1 MADTPHRSIL
11 AKLERALYNNVDK
24 IPLLSLANLKQ
35 IIPYQVDPAT
45 LLDFSILGDIS
56 RLEFVRAK
64 GSGELLDLTEEPF
77 KAGDDFHY
85 DLTSKSSVSMKRC
98 ATSNQT
104 ITGSVTSLP
113 FKPPSLDVIEDR
125 NDEEDSSLVRMSF
138 TDYINRE
145 LTNIETTIPGTNVKN
160 LFDCEELQRD
170 ALFKFDEEDEK
181 QLRSWVQKENSKFDG
196 LAAILNSSAVPKDS
210 HIGEDGSEC
219 DPKKEKSRDK
229 EMQKLVNRVLNI
241 SIKDKNL
248 EEDKSNEFAK
258 VVNISKEPDET
269 IVNPAKTYD
278 FELDPFQKQAI
289 IHMEKFCNV
298 FVAAHTSAGKTVVAE
313 YAIAMSRR
321 SMTKVVYTSPIKAL
335 SNQKYR
341 DFSLEFGDVG
351 LITGDVQVNTDSS
364 CLILTTEIL
373 LQMLDNGS
381 DLIRDL
387 EWAIFDE
394 VHYVNDEERGH
405 VWERIF
411 IMLPEHVNLVL
422 LSATVPNVIKFA
434 EWLGR
439 IRKKPTVVIQ
449 TAKRPVPLEH
459 YLYTGSNAKTM
470 NQRYKFI
477 DSSSKFLV
485 DGYKKAIEAK
495 KETAKHLRGTKGKAF
510 YTNPQQ
516 EKNTYVTLV
525 RHLEQLSL
533 LPVICFTFSRR
544 RCDANARMLQSLD
557 LTTGEEKS
565 RIHKFVT
572 RSLDRFKESDRK
584 LRQVVA
590 LKEMLKRGFGV
601 HHSGVLP
608 LLKEITE
615 ILFCD
620 GLVKVLFATETF
632 AMGVNMPARSVVFD
646 SVKKHDGRYRRYLLP
661 SEYIQMAG
669 RAGRRGKDSVGTVI
683 VLCKRE
689 VPEAA
694 DLNNIALGKPTPLES
709 RFQLKYS
716 MILTLLRA
724 RHHLKVESVI
734 GKSFIEHDRQASQA
748 SEEARKKMLLKKIDS
763 FKWPSCEQCSIGN
776 MDDFCE
782 NYLKFMT
789 NQDNAGMRIE
799 LFQGIFEK
807 KKIIQGRTMC
817 IIGLE
822 TNPTALGVIVQV
834 WQDLDPPAVE
844 VLHLTSFN
852 SGKTDYVKDL
862 GYDQILFVLKDT
874 INANWIELSKEKN
887 ATDGKATR
895 KASQQLLNYL
905 QKLSSPVEL
914 ITKCPYIHPYRDLN
928 MKELDFVQ
936 RYDRYERHQGELYNI
951 ERYNCW
957 SCPQF
962 IQHFKIFFQKHYN
975 SFQVTCI
982 DDMLSPESLYF
993 LPEYRKK
1000 LEVLRVLNYINEE
1013 NVPELKAKVA
1023 CLMSVHELVITEM
1036 LTENMLSDCTSSEI
1050 AALLSVFVYQQK
1062 QTEEEEV
1069 EKDVK
1074 PRTKLEKKCGELK
1087 KIAEK
1092 IGTIQKDCGLDQV
1105 VEDFVDTLKF
1115 GLVNVVHAWAE
1126 GSSFSEILKIT
1137 DEQEGIIVRCIQ
1149 RLDEVLRAVKAA
1161 CKLIGYPDI
1170 CERIEVA
1177 NQSINRDI
1185 VFAASLYV
1193 CATHP
1198 DEEED
1203 SAELSLVED
1212 QDDKLVEAVTIRD
1225 DEGPNFEDED
1235 EVDEADE

>member
-1 MADTPHRSIL
+1 MEEIKRDQIL
-11 AKLERALYNNVDK
+11 DKLEKALYASVDK
-24 IPLLSLANLKQ
+24 LPLFKLENLQQ
-35 IIPYQVDPAT
+35 IIPYHVDPSD
-45 LLDFSILGDIS
+45 LLDVSILGDVS
-56 RLEFVRAK
+56 RLKFVRDNTT
-64 GSGELLDLTEEPF
+64 GELLDITEEPL

-98 ATSNQT
+98 ASTSNRT
-104 ITGSVTSLP
+104 ITGSVTNLP
-113 FKPPSLDVIEDR
+113 FKPPALELAGSSIVDTNCKKLTL
-125 NDEEDSSLVRMSF
+125 EELLAKDLEEPEF
-138 TDYINRE
+138 
-145 LTNIETTIPGTNVKN
+145 TIPGTNVTNK
-160 LFDCEELQRD
+160 FECEEPNRD
-170 ALFKFDEEDEK
+170 ELLKFNDE
-181 QLRSWVQKENSKFDG
+181 V
-196 LAAILNSSAVPKDS
+196 
-210 HIGEDGSEC
+210 
-219 DPKKEKSRDK
+219 DK
-229 EMQKLVNRVLNI
+229 ELRDWISSENKKYDCLGSIIKSTCARAETPSPDSQPVDAKKDKAQEKEIQKLVNKVLNI
-241 SIKDKNL
+241 NIKDVDL
-248 EEDKSNEFAK
+248 VEDKSSEFAK
-258 VVNISKEPDET
+258 VINIAREPDET
-269 IVNPAKTYD
+269 IVNPAKTYS
-278 FELDPFQKQAI
+278 FELDSFQKQAI
-289 IHMEKFCNV
+289 LHMEKFCNV

-313 YAIAMSRR
+313 YAIAMARR

-341 DFSLEFGDVG
+341 DFTLEFGDVG
-351 LITGDVQVNTDSS
+351 LITGDVQVNTNSS

-439 IRKKPTVVIQ
+439 IRKKPTVVIT

-470 NQRYKFI
+470 DQRFKFI
-477 DSSSKFLV
+477 DSASQFV
-485 DGYKKAIEAK
+485 DFGYKKALDAK
-495 KETAKHLRGTKGKAF
+495 KDAAKHLKGAKGQNF
-510 YTNPQQ
+510 YANPQQ
-516 EKNTYVTLV
+516 EKNIYVTLV
-525 RHLEQLSL
+525 RHLEQLAL

-544 RCDANARMLQSLD
+544 RCDSNARMLQSLD
-557 LTTGEEKS
+557 LTTSEEKA

-584 LRQVVA
+584 LRQVAA

-646 SVKKHDGRYRRYLLP
+646 SIKKHDGKHRRFLLP

-683 VLCKRE
+683 VLCKNE
-689 VPEAA
+689 VPEAS
-694 DLNNIALGKPTPLES
+694 DLINIALGKPTPLES
-709 RFQLKYS
+709 KFQLKYS

-734 GKSFIEHDRQASQA
+734 GKSFIEHDRQSSMA
-748 SEEARKKMLLKKIDS
+748 SEQAKQQTLLRQVCS
-763 FKWPSCEQCSIGN
+763 FRQPDCEICSHGK

-782 NYLKFMT
+782 YYMKFMT
-789 NQDNAGMRIE
+789 TPLNEDVRIE
-799 LFQGIFEK
+799 IFQQALAK
-807 KKIIQGRTMC
+807 KKLIFGRSLVL
-817 IIGLE
+817 IGVD
-822 TNPTALGVIVQV
+822 TNPATIGVVVQV
-834 WQDLDPPAVE
+834 HQTTSPPAVE
-844 VLHLTSFN
+844 VLHLKDYS
-852 SGKTDYVKDL
+852 SGKVNYISL
-862 GYDQILFVLKDT
+862 GYHQILLILTKT
-874 INANWIELSKEKN
+874 ISANWIDIYKEKDLLN
-887 ATDGKATR
+887 KGRNITKV
-895 KASQQLLNYL
+895 SQQLRDYMQTFQRPSDLLYAPHL
-905 QKLSSPVEL
+905 D
-914 ITKCPYIHPYRDLN
+914 PYKDLDLRT
-928 MKELDFVQ
+928 LDFVDAFDQ
-936 RYDRYERHQGELYNI
+936 YQMAYKELSSYD
-951 ERYNCW
+951 CW

-962 IQHFKIFFQKHYN
+962 IQHFQLFFKKHYN
-975 SFQVTCI
+975 IYEVNRI
-982 DDMLSPESLYF
+982 NYLLSPESLF
-993 LPEYRKK
+993 FQPEYKKK

-1036 LTENMLSDCTSSEI
+1036 LVENMLSDCTSAEI

-1062 QTEEEEV
+1062 QLDTDVVQEE
-1069 EKDVK
+1069 KR
-1074 PRTKLEKKCGELK
+1074 PTTKLERKCLELK
-1087 KIAEK
+1087 RIAEK
-1092 IGTIQKDCGLDQV
+1092 VGIIQRECGLEQS

-1115 GLVNVVHAWAE
+1115 GLVEVVHSWAE
-1126 GSSFSEILKIT
+1126 GSSFSEILEIT
-1137 DEQEGIIVRCIQ
+1137 EEQEGIIVRCIQ
-1149 RLDEVLRAVKAA
+1149 RLDEVLRAVKAS

-1170 CERIEVA
+1170 CEKIEIA

-1193 CATHP
+1193 CATQNE
-1198 DEEED
+1198 DEEE
-1203 SAELSLVED
+1203 EL
-1212 QDDKLVEAVTIRD
+1212 
-1225 DEGPNFEDED
+1225 NN
-1235 EVDEADE
+1235 EVVNNLSIN

>member
-1 MADTPHRSIL
+1 MDEAQRKIV
-11 AKLERALYNNVDK
+11 LEKFEKALYTNVNK
-24 IPLLSLANLKQ
+24 IPLFGLHKLQ
-35 IIPYQVDPAT
+35 QVIPYQVDPTT
-45 LLDFSILGDIS
+45 LLDVTILGDVS
-56 RLEFVRAK
+56 RLEFIRDNT
-64 GSGELLDLTEEPF
+64 SGELLDLNEEPLI
-77 KAGDDFHY
+77 AGDDFHY

-98 ATSNQT
+98 ASSTQT
-104 ITGSVTSLP
+104 ITGSITSLP
-113 FKPPSLDVIEDR
+113 FKPPALDLVD
-125 NDEEDSSLVRMSF
+125 NSGTSDEKTCERMS
-138 TDYINRE
+138 INDFLRQE
-145 LTNIETTIPGTNVKN
+145 LANPETTIPGTNVKST
-160 LFDCEELQRD
+160 FDCDEPSRDELLQLNDSDDQELREWIQSENARYDCLGTIIQSANLRHEESTENGGQFVD
-170 ALFKFDEEDEK
+170 A
-181 QLRSWVQKENSKFDG
+181 
-196 LAAILNSSAVPKDS
+196 
-210 HIGEDGSEC
+210 
-219 DPKKEKSRDK
+219 KKEKALDK
-229 EMQKLVNRVLNI
+229 ELNKLVNRVLNI
-241 SIKDKNL
+241 SIKDIDL
-248 EEDKSNEFAK
+248 EEDKSSEFAK
-258 VVNISKEPDET
+258 VVNIAREPDEE
-269 IVNPAKTYD
+269 ILNPAKTYD
-278 FELDPFQKQAI
+278 FKLDPFQKQAI
-289 IHMEKFCNV
+289 LHMEKFCNV

-313 YAIAMSRR
+313 YAIAMARR

-341 DFSLEFGDVG
+341 DFTLEFGDVG
-351 LITGDVQVNTDSS
+351 LITGDVQVNTDAS

-439 IRKKPTVVIQ
+439 IRKKPTVVIT

-459 YLYTGSNAKTM
+459 YLYTGSSAKTM
-470 NQRYKFI
+470 DQRYKFI
-477 DSSSKFLV
+477 DHASNFVL
-485 DGYKKAIEAK
+485 DGYKRAIDAK
-495 KETAKHLRGTKGKAF
+495 KDTVKHVKGAKGKSF
-510 YTNPQQ
+510 YSNPQQ
-516 EKNTYVTLV
+516 DKNIYVTLV
-525 RHLEQLSL
+525 RHLENLSL

-544 RCDANARMLQSLD
+544 RCDSNARMLQSLD
-557 LTTGEEKS
+557 LTTGEEKA

-646 SVKKHDGRYRRYLLP
+646 SIKKHDGRYRRYLLP

-683 VLCKRE
+683 VLCKKE
-689 VPEAA
+689 VPEAS
-694 DLNNIALGKPTPLES
+694 DLINIALGKPTPLES

-734 GKSFIEHDRQASQA
+734 GKSFIEHDKQASLAGEQVRQQA
-748 SEEARKKMLLKKIDS
+748 LLKKIDS
-763 FKWPSCEQCSIGN
+763 FRQPDCEMCLDGL

-782 NYLKFMT
+782 YYLKFMT
-789 NQDNAGMRIE
+789 TPVNEMIRIE
-799 LFQGIFEK
+799 IFTHVFEK

-817 IIGLE
+817 VIGLE
-822 TNPTALGVIVQV
+822 TNPAALGVIVQV
-834 WQDLDPPAVE
+834 YSTLSPPAVE
-844 VLHLTSFN
+844 VLYLKDYT
-852 SGKTDYVKDL
+852 SGKVEYNSSL
-862 GYDQILFVLKDT
+862 GYHQILFVLKDT
-874 INANWIELSKEKN
+874 INSNWIELNKEK
-887 ATDGKATR
+887 DQLHKGKAIS
-895 KASQQLLNYL
+895 KAAQQLRNYL
-905 QKLSSPVEL
+905 LKFKSPLDLLSAPSF
-914 ITKCPYIHPYRDLN
+914 HPYTDLN
-928 MKELDFVQ
+928 LRDLDFVDV
-936 RYDRYERHQGELYNI
+936 YDKYHVEQSGLKDFG
-951 ERYNCW
+951 CW
-957 SCPQF
+957 SCTQF
-962 IQHFKIFFQKHYN
+962 IQHFQLFFRKHHNLYEVN
-975 SFQVTCI
+975 RINFL
-982 DDMLSPESLYF
+982 LSPESLFF
-993 LPEYRKK
+993 LPEYKRK

-1036 LTENMLSDCTSSEI
+1036 LTENMLCDCTPAEI

-1062 QTEEEEV
+1062 QREEDV
-1069 EKDVK
+1069 ADKEKK
-1074 PRTKLEKKCGELK
+1074 PTTRLEKKCLELV
-1087 KIAEK
+1087 KIAENVGK
-1092 IGTIQKDCGLDQV
+1092 IQRECGLEQT

-1115 GLVNVVHAWAE
+1115 GLVDVVHKWAE
-1126 GSSFSEILKIT
+1126 GSSFNELLKIT
-1137 DEQEGIIVRCIQ
+1137 EEQEGIIVRCIQ

-1170 CERIEVA
+1170 CERIEIA

-1193 CATHP
+1193 CSLQP
-1198 DEEED
+1198 NEEEID
-1203 SAELSLVED
+1203 PAT
-1212 QDDKLVEAVTIRD
+1212 VEAISQ
-1225 DEGPNFEDED
+1225 EIQA
-1235 EVDEADE
+1235 ADESAHGSISPEEDAAAQGSESE

>member
-1 MADTPHRSIL
+1 M
-11 AKLERALYNNVDK
+11 DK
-24 IPLLSLANLKQ
+24 IEKTLFDNIDRIPLLGLDSLQ
-35 IIPYQVDPAT
+35 QVIPYQVDAST
-45 LLDFSILGDIS
+45 MLDVSILGDVS
-56 RLEFVRAK
+56 RLEFVRD
-64 GSGELLDLTEEPF
+64 SRTGELLDLSEEPL
-77 KAGDDFHY
+77 KPGDDFHY

-98 ATSNQT
+98 ASSTQT
-104 ITGSVTSLP
+104 ITGSITSLP
-113 FKPPSLDVIEDR
+113 FKPPALELVPNPDDESSLDKRLSINEYTKQEL
-125 NDEEDSSLVRMSF
+125 NDF
-138 TDYINRE
+138 Q
-145 LTNIETTIPGTNVKN
+145 TTIPGTNVKN
-160 LFDCEELQRD
+160 TFDCEEPERD
-170 ALFKFDEEDEK
+170 QLFTISEDDNLE
-181 QLRSWVQKENSKFDG
+181 LTEWVRTENSQFDSLGTIIKSVLSKQEDRASENAG
-196 LAAILNSSAVPKDS
+196 L
-210 HIGEDGSEC
+210 
-219 DPKKEKSRDK
+219 DPKKEKALDK
-229 EMQKLVNRVLNI
+229 ELNKLVNRVLNI
-241 SIKDKNL
+241 SIKDVHL
-248 EEDKSNEFAK
+248 EDDKSSEFAK
-258 VVNISKEPDET
+258 VVNIAKEPDEE
-269 IVNPAKTYD
+269 IQNPAKTYD
-278 FELDPFQKQAI
+278 FKLDPFQKYAI
-289 IHMEKFCNV
+289 LHMEKFCNV

-313 YAIAMSRR
+313 YAIAMARR

-341 DFSLEFGDVG
+341 DFTLEFGDVG
-351 LITGDVQVNTDSS
+351 LITGDVQVNTDAS

-439 IRKKPTVVIQ
+439 IRRKPTVVIT

-459 YLYTGSNAKTM
+459 YLYTGSNTKTM
-470 NQRYKFI
+470 DQRFKFI
-477 DSSSKFLV
+477 DETSQFLA
-485 DGYKKAIEAK
+485 DGYKRAIDAK
-495 KETAKHLRGTKGKAF
+495 KDSLKHVRGAKGMNF
-510 YTNPQQ
+510 SSNFQQ
-516 EKNTYVTLV
+516 DKNTYVTLV

-544 RCDANARMLQSLD
+544 RCDANARMLTSLD

-572 RSLDRFKESDRK
+572 KSLDRFKESDRK

-590 LKEMLKRGFGV
+590 MKEMLKRGFGI

-646 SVKKHDGRYRRYLLP
+646 SIKKHDGRYRRYLLP

-669 RAGRRGKDSVGTVI
+669 RAGRRGKDLVGTVLI
-683 VLCKRE
+683 LCKKE

-694 DLNNIALGKPTPLES
+694 DLINIALGKPTPLES

-734 GKSFIEHDRQASQA
+734 GKSFIEHDKQASLE
-748 SEEARKKMLLKKIDS
+748 SEQVRQQSLLKKIDS
-763 FKWPSCEQCSIGN
+763 FRQPDCEHCLLGR
-776 MDDFCE
+776 MDELCE
-782 NYLKFMT
+782 YYLKFMT
-789 NQDNAGMRIE
+789 TPVNEDIRIE
-799 LFQGIFEK
+799 LFTQIYER

-822 TNPTALGVIVQV
+822 TNPLALGVIVQV
-834 WQDLDPPAVE
+834 YSKLSPPAVE
-844 VLHLTSFN
+844 VLYLKDFS
-852 SGKTDYVKDL
+852 SGKVEYNSSL
-862 GYDQILFVLKDT
+862 GYHQILLVLKDT
-874 INANWIELSKEKN
+874 INANWIELNSEKALLN
-887 ATDGKATR
+887 KGKAIT
-895 KASQQLLNYL
+895 KAAQQLRNYV
-905 QKLSSPVEL
+905 QKFQPPSKLL
-914 ITKCPYIHPYRDLN
+914 DAPYIHPYHDL
-928 MKELDFVQ
+928 KYRQLDFVEA
-936 RYDRYERHQGELYNI
+936 YDRYYLEQVSLQTFP
-951 ERYNCW
+951 CW

-962 IQHFKIFFQKHYN
+962 VQHFQIIFRKHHNLYEVN
-975 SFQVTCI
+975 RINFL
-982 DDMLSPESLYF
+982 LSPESLFF
-993 LPEYRKK
+993 LPEYKRK
-1000 LEVLRVLNYINEE
+1000 LEVLRVLHYINEE

-1036 LTENMLSDCTSSEI
+1036 LTENMLSDCSPAEI

-1062 QTEEEEV
+1062 QVDEDSL
-1069 EKDVK
+1069 EKDKK
-1074 PRTKLEKKCGELK
+1074 PTTRLELK
-1087 KIAEK
+1087 SQQLVEIAKK
-1092 IGTIQKDCGLDQV
+1092 IGTIQRECGLEQS
-1105 VEDFVDTLKF
+1105 VEDFVDSLKF
-1115 GLVNVVHAWAE
+1115 GLVDVVHAWAE
-1126 GSSFSEILKIT
+1126 GASFSEILKIT

-1193 CATHP
+1193 CSIQP
-1198 DEEED
+1198 NEEQEEED
-1203 SAELSLVED
+1203 DGPEESGHEVVEPVALD
-1212 QDDKLVEAVTIRD
+1212 APSQSSGPRADD
-1225 DEGPNFEDED
+1225 N
-1235 EVDEADE
+1235 

>member
-1 MADTPHRSIL
+1 M
-11 AKLERALYNNVDK
+11 LEENLYENITR
-24 IPLLSLANLKQ
+24 IPLLSLHNLQQ
-35 IIPYQVDPAT
+35 IVPYQVDPT
-45 LLDFSILGDIS
+45 DLFDVSIQGDIS
-56 RLEFVRAK
+56 RLELIRDDNT
-64 GSGELLDLTEEPF
+64 GELLELTEEPL
-77 KAGDDFHY
+77 KEGDDFHY

-104 ITGSVTSLP
+104 ITGSVGSLP
-113 FKPPSLDVIEDR
+113 FKPPALDLLDGDTEATSTNAEISFDQY
-125 NDEEDSSLVRMSF
+125 LVK
-138 TDYINRE
+138 E
-145 LTNIETTIPGTNVKN
+145 LENFESTIPGTNVSNK
-160 LFDCEELQRD
+160 FMCEEDNLD
-170 ALFKFDEEDEK
+170 ELFRLNGEDEQDLNEWLK
-181 QLRSWVQKENSKFDG
+181 EENSDYEN
-196 LAAILNSSAVPKDS
+196 LAIIFKNKASLGIEDISSNEKT
-210 HIGEDGSEC
+210 SE
-219 DPKKEKSRDK
+219 KAKDK
-229 EMQKLVNRVLNI
+229 EIQKMVNRVLNI
-241 SIKDKNL
+241 SIKNADL
-248 EEDKSNEFAK
+248 MEDKSSEFAK
-258 VVNISKEPDET
+258 VINISKEPDED
-269 IVNPAKTYD
+269 IINPAKTYD
-278 FELDPFQKQAI
+278 FKLDPFQKQAI
-289 IHMEKFCNV
+289 LHMEKFCNV

-313 YAIAMSRR
+313 YAIAMARR

-341 DFSLEFGDVG
+341 DFTLEFGDVG

-439 IRKKPTVVIQ
+439 IRKKPTVVIT

-470 NQRYKFI
+470 DQRYKFI
-477 DSSSKFLV
+477 DSSSEFV
-485 DGYKKAIEAK
+485 IDGYKKALDAK
-495 KETAKHLRGTKGKAF
+495 KDVAKHVRGAKGKNF
-510 YTNPQQ
+510 SVNLQQ
-516 EKNTYVTLV
+516 EKNIYVTLV
-525 RHLEQLSL
+525 RHLEKLSL

-544 RCDANARMLQSLD
+544 RCDSNARMLQSLD

-646 SVKKHDGRYRRYLLP
+646 SIRKHDGRHRRYLLP

-669 RAGRRGKDSVGTVI
+669 RAGRRGKDPVGTVI
-683 VLCKRE
+683 VLCKKE
-689 VPEAA
+689 VPEAS
-694 DLNNIALGKPTPLES
+694 DLIAIALGKPTPLES
-709 RFQLKYS
+709 KFQLKYS

-734 GKSFIEHDRQASQA
+734 GKSFIEHDRQSSMANHQA
-748 SEEARKKMLLKKIDS
+748 QQQSLLRQVSS
-763 FKWPSCEQCSIGN
+763 FRQPDCDICSHGK

-782 NYLKFMT
+782 FYLKFMT
-789 NQDNAGMRIE
+789 DSLSEDVRIE
-799 LFQGIFEK
+799 VFKQALAK
-807 KKIIQGRTMC
+807 KKLIFGRTLVLV
-817 IIGLE
+817 GLD
-822 TNPTALGVIVQV
+822 TNPAALGVIVQV
-834 WQDLDPPAVE
+834 HQTSSPPAIE
-844 VLHLTSFN
+844 VLHLKDYS
-852 SGKTDYVKDL
+852 SGKVNYISI
-862 GYDQILFVLKDT
+862 GYHQVLLILKSL
-874 INANWIELSKEKN
+874 ISANWIDIHKEKELLN
-887 ATDGKATR
+887 KGRAITKVA
-895 KASQQLLNYL
+895 QQLRDKMIKYE
-905 QKLSSPVEL
+905 SPVKLLEADH
-914 ITKCPYIHPYRDLN
+914 IHPYTDLDFR
-928 MKELDFVQ
+928 ELDFVEAFDKYQ
-936 RYDRYERHQGELYNI
+936 LSYNELLTYD
-951 ERYNCW
+951 CW
-957 SCPQF
+957 SCPLF
-962 IQHFKIFFQKHYN
+962 IPHFQIFFKKHYN
-975 SFQVTCI
+975 IHEVNRI
-982 DDMLSPESLYF
+982 AYYLSPESLF
-993 LPEYRKK
+993 FQPEYKKK

-1036 LTENMLSDCTSSEI
+1036 LTENMLSDCTPAEI

-1062 QTEEEEV
+1062 QLDADAVEED
-1069 EKDVK
+1069 KK
-1074 PRTKLEKKCGELK
+1074 PTTKLETKCQQLVQ
-1087 KIAEK
+1087 IARK
-1092 IGTIQKDCGLDQV
+1092 IGTIQMECGLEQNVD
-1105 VEDFVDTLKF
+1105 DFIDSLKF
-1115 GLVNVVHAWAE
+1115 GLVEVVHSWAE
-1126 GSSFSEILKIT
+1126 GSSFSEILMIT
-1137 DEQEGIIVRCIQ
+1137 EEQEGIIVRCIQ

-1170 CERIEVA
+1170 CEKIEVA
-1177 NQSINRDI
+1177 NQHINRDI
-1185 VFAASLYV
+1185 VFAASLYI
-1193 CATHP
+1193 CATQTED
-1198 DEEED
+1198 DEM
-1203 SAELSLVED
+1203 ED
-1212 QDDKLVEAVTIRD
+1212 QGLET
-1225 DEGPNFEDED
+1225 
-1235 EVDEADE
+1235 

>member
-1 MADTPHRSIL
+1 MDESHRRDIL
-11 AKLERALYNNVDK
+11 NKLEKALYKNVNK
-24 IPLLSLANLKQ
+24 IPLLSLDNLQQ

-45 LLDFSILGDIS
+45 LLDVSILGDVS
-56 RLEFVRAK
+56 RLDFVRDK
-64 GSGELLDLTEEPF
+64 TTGELLDLTEEPL

-98 ATSNQT
+98 ATSTQT
-104 ITGSVTSLP
+104 ITGSITSLP
-113 FKPPSLDVIEDR
+113 FKPPALDLVESVKPTEQ
-125 NDEEDSSLVRMSF
+125 DEKIPISEFLKK
-138 TDYINRE
+138 E
-145 LTNIETTIPGTNVKN
+145 LDNMETTIPGTNIKN
-160 LFDCEELQRD
+160 VFDCEEPDRD
-170 ALFKFDEEDEK
+170 ELFKFDEEDRKE
-181 QLRSWVQKENSKFDG
+181 LDEWVKSENSRYDCLGTIIKSANTKQDE
-196 LAAILNSSAVPKDS
+196 ISS
-210 HIGEDGSEC
+210 GQL
-219 DPKKEKSRDK
+219 DPKKEKAQEK

-241 SIKDKNL
+241 NIKDIDL
-248 EEDKSNEFAK
+248 EEDKSSEFAK
-258 VVNISKEPDET
+258 VVNVTKDPEEEIA
-269 IVNPAKTYD
+269 NPAKVYD
-278 FELDPFQKQAI
+278 FKLDPFQKQAI
-289 IHMEKFCNV
+289 LHMEKFCNV
-298 FVAAHTSAGKTVVAE
+298 FVAAHTSAGKTVCAE
-313 YAIAMSRR
+313 YAIAMARR

-341 DFSLEFGDVG
+341 DFTLEFGDVG
-351 LITGDVQVNTDSS
+351 LITGDVQVNTDAS

-449 TAKRPVPLEH
+449 TVKRPVPLEH
-459 YLYTGSNAKTM
+459 YLYTGSNASTM
-470 NQRYKFI
+470 DHRFKFI
-477 DSSSKFLV
+477 DSSSNYVL
-485 DGYKKAIEAK
+485 DGYKKAIDAK
-495 KETAKHLRGTKGKAF
+495 KDAAKHLKGAKGKSF
-510 YTNPQQ
+510 STNPQQ
-516 EKNTYVTLV
+516 EKNIYVTLV
-525 RHLEQLSL
+525 RHLEKHSL

-544 RCDANARMLQSLD
+544 RCDANSRMLQSLD
-557 LTTGEEKS
+557 LTTSEEKA

-590 LKEMLKRGFGV
+590 MKEMLKRGFGV

-646 SVKKHDGRYRRYLLP
+646 SIKKHDGRSRRYLLP

-669 RAGRRGKDSVGTVI
+669 RAGRRGKDLVGTVI

-689 VPEAA
+689 VPEAS
-694 DLNNIALGKPTPLES
+694 DLIGMALGKPSALES

-734 GKSFIEHDRQASQA
+734 GKSFIEHDKQTDLVNAQAKQ
-748 SEEARKKMLLKKIDS
+748 KTLMKHIDS
-763 FKWPSCEQCSIGN
+763 FRAPDCNVCTGGR
-776 MDDFCE
+776 MDEFCE
-782 NYLKFMT
+782 TYLRFMT
-789 NQDNAGMRIE
+789 RPCNENIRHE
-799 LFQGIFEK
+799 LFRLMYEK
-807 KKIIQGRTMC
+807 KKIIQGRTLV
-817 IIGLE
+817 ILGLD
-822 TNPTALGVIVQV
+822 TNPAALGVIVQV
-834 WQDLDPPAVE
+834 YNTTNPPSVE
-844 VLHLTSFN
+844 VLHLKDHS
-852 SGKTDYVKDL
+852 SGKVSYISLGYHQVLLVLKQTISGNWIDLNKEKELLNKGKAISKAAQQMRDYV
-862 GYDQILFVLKDT
+862 
-874 INANWIELSKEKN
+874 
-887 ATDGKATR
+887 
-895 KASQQLLNYL
+895 
-905 QKLSSPVEL
+905 QKFQSPVDL
-914 ITKCPYIHPYRDLN
+914 LFNAPYIHPYSDLN
-928 MKELDFVQ
+928 YRELEFVDA
-936 RYDRYERHQGELYNI
+936 YDHYEI
-951 ERYNCW
+951 EQNQLQTFTCW

-962 IQHFKIFFQKHYN
+962 IQHFQLYFRKHFN
-975 SFQVTCI
+975 VDQIARI
-982 DDMLSPESLYF
+982 DYLLSPESLFF
-993 LPEYRKK
+993 LPEYKTK

-1023 CLMSVHELVITEM
+1023 CLMSVQELVITEM
-1036 LTENMLSDCTSSEI
+1036 LTENMLSDCSPAEI

-1062 QTEEEEV
+1062 QSQEEDVAEQ
-1069 EKDVK
+1069 EKK
-1074 PRTKLEKKCGELK
+1074 PTTKLERKCQELT

-1092 IGTIQKDCGLDQV
+1092 IGRIQQECGLEQK
-1105 VEDFVDTLKF
+1105 VEDFVDSLKF
-1115 GLVNVVHAWAE
+1115 GLVEVVNAWAE
-1126 GSSFSEILKIT
+1126 GASFSEILKIT

-1170 CERIEVA
+1170 CEKIEIA

-1193 CATHP
+1193 CATLP
-1198 DEEED
+1198 D
-1203 SAELSLVED
+1203 
-1212 QDDKLVEAVTIRD
+1212 
-1225 DEGPNFEDED
+1225 EDED
-1235 EVDEADE
+1235 SEGADENPTDDTNRVEISDAQALDVGTNVDETQ

>member
-1 MADTPHRSIL
+1 MDETQRQ
-11 AKLERALYNNVDK
+11 KVLEKFEKALFANIDR
-24 IPLLSLANLKQ
+24 IPLLGLHKLQ
-35 IIPYQVDPAT
+35 QVIPYQVNPTALLDVT
-45 LLDFSILGDIS
+45 LLGDVS
-56 RLEFVRAK
+56 RLEFIRD
-64 GSGELLDLTEEPF
+64 SSTSELLDLNEEPL

-98 ATSNQT
+98 ATSTQT
-104 ITGSVTSLP
+104 ITGSITSLP
-113 FKPPSLDVIEDR
+113 FKPPALDLVDSISEVNKQSSER
-125 NDEEDSSLVRMSF
+125 ISINDFLRH
-138 TDYINRE
+138 E
-145 LTNIETTIPGTNVKN
+145 LDNQETTIPGTNVKN
-160 LFDCEELQRD
+160 SFDCEEPNRD
-170 ALFKFDEEDEK
+170 ELIQLSEADDQELNDWIQSENTRYDCLGTIIEK
-181 QLRSWVQKENSKFDG
+181 ANMLSEKSV
-196 LAAILNSSAVPKDS
+196 DS
-210 HIGEDGSEC
+210 DAGTLDA
-219 DPKKEKSRDK
+219 KKEKALEK
-229 EMQKLVNRVLNI
+229 EMNKLVNRVLNI
-241 SIKDKNL
+241 SIKDVDL
-248 EEDKSNEFAK
+248 EEDKSSEFAK
-258 VVNISKEPDET
+258 VVNISKEPDEE
-269 IVNPAKTYD
+269 ISNPAKTYD
-278 FELDPFQKQAI
+278 FKLDPFQKQAI
-289 IHMEKFCNV
+289 LHMEKFCNV

-313 YAIAMSRR
+313 YAIAMARR

-341 DFSLEFGDVG
+341 DFTLEFGDVG
-351 LITGDVQVNTDSS
+351 LITGDVQVNTDAS

-439 IRKKPTVVIQ
+439 IRKKPTVVIT

-459 YLYTGSNAKTM
+459 YLYTGSSAKTM
-470 NQRYKFI
+470 DQRYKFI
-477 DSSSKFLV
+477 DHASNFVLE
-485 DGYKKAIEAK
+485 GYKKAIDAK
-495 KETAKHLRGTKGKAF
+495 KDTVKHVKGAKGKAF
-510 YTNPQQ
+510 YSNPQQ
-516 EKNTYVTLV
+516 DKNIYVTLV
-525 RHLEQLSL
+525 RHLENLSL

-557 LTTGEEKS
+557 LTTGEEKA

-646 SVKKHDGRYRRYLLP
+646 SIKKHDGRYRRYLLP

-683 VLCKRE
+683 VLCKKE
-689 VPEAA
+689 VPEAS
-694 DLNNIALGKPTPLES
+694 DLINIALGKPTPLES

-734 GKSFIEHDRQASQA
+734 GKSFIEHDKQASLA
-748 SEEARKKMLLKKIDS
+748 SEQVRQQALLKKIDS
-763 FKWPSCEQCSIGN
+763 FRQPDCDMCLDGR
-776 MDDFCE
+776 MDEFCE
-782 NYLKFMT
+782 HYLRYMT
-789 NQDNAGMRIE
+789 SPMNEEIRIE
-799 LFQGIFEK
+799 VFKHIYGK
-807 KKIIQGRTMC
+807 KKIIQGKTMC

-822 TNPTALGVIVQV
+822 TNPAALGVIVQV
-834 WQDLDPPAVE
+834 FDTLNPPAVE
-844 VLHLTSFN
+844 VLYLKDYT
-852 SGKTDYVKDL
+852 SGKVEYNKSL
-862 GYDQILFVLKDT
+862 GYHQILFVLKDT
-874 INANWIELSKEKN
+874 INSNWIELNREKDQLQN
-887 ATDGKATR
+887 GKAIA
-895 KASQQLLNYL
+895 KASQQLRNYL
-905 QKLSSPVEL
+905 LKLKAPLEL
-914 ITKCPYIHPYRDLN
+914 LRAPSFHPYNDLNLRDLEFVDAYD
-928 MKELDFVQ
+928 KYEVEQAELRNF
-936 RYDRYERHQGELYNI
+936 G
-951 ERYNCW
+951 CW
-957 SCPQF
+957 SCTQF
-962 IQHFKIFFQKHYN
+962 IQHFQLFFRKHYN
-975 SFQVTCI
+975 LYEVNRINFL
-982 DDMLSPESLYF
+982 LSPESLFF
-993 LPEYRKK
+993 LPEYKRK
-1000 LEVLRVLNYINEE
+1000 LEVLRVLHYINEE

-1036 LTENMLSDCTSSEI
+1036 LTENMLSDCTPAEI

-1062 QTEEEEV
+1062 QREEDV
-1069 EKDVK
+1069 AEKEKK
-1074 PRTKLEKKCGELK
+1074 PTTRLEKKCLELV
-1087 KIAEK
+1087 KIAENIGK
-1092 IGTIQKDCGLDQV
+1092 IQRECGIDQS

-1115 GLVNVVHAWAE
+1115 GLVDVVHKWAE
-1126 GSSFSEILKIT
+1126 GSSFSELLKIT
-1137 DEQEGIIVRCIQ
+1137 EEQEGIIVRCIQ

-1170 CERIEVA
+1170 CERIEIA

-1193 CATHP
+1193 CSLQSN
-1198 DEEED
+1198 EEEID
-1203 SAELSLVED
+1203 AET
-1212 QDDKLVEAVTIRD
+1212 VEAIGQEMQAEESADLVQP
-1225 DEGPNFEDED
+1225 EEDA
-1235 EVDEADE
+1235 ADQGSESE

>member
-1 MADTPHRSIL
+1 MQCTMDA
-11 AKLERALYNNVDK
+11 EQRAIVLDKIEKTLYNNIDR
-24 IPLLSLANLKQ
+24 IPLLGLHKLQ
-35 IIPYQVDPAT
+35 QVVPYHVDASAM
-45 LLDFSILGDIS
+45 LDVSILGDVS
-56 RLEFVRAK
+56 RLEFIRDSK
-64 GSGELLDLTEEPF
+64 TGELLDLSEEPL
-77 KAGDDFHY
+77 KPGDDFHY
-85 DLTSKSSVSMKRC
+85 DLTSKSSISMKRC
-98 ATSNQT
+98 AASTQT
-104 ITGSVTSLP
+104 ITGSLTSLP
-113 FKPPSLDVIEDR
+113 FKPPALELLHNDQKSVPEGQEIEFNEFLR
-125 NDEEDSSLVRMSF
+125 Q
-138 TDYINRE
+138 E
-145 LTNIETTIPGTNVKN
+145 LNNFQTTIPGTNVKN
-160 LFDCEELQRD
+160 VFECEERERD
-170 ALFKFDEEDEK
+170 EMFMLTQSDDSELRDWIRDVNSEYDCLHAEMKFAH
-181 QLRSWVQKENSKFDG
+181 SKEAGRTKEVTESN
-196 LAAILNSSAVPKDS
+196 
-210 HIGEDGSEC
+210 
-219 DPKKEKSRDK
+219 PKKDKALDK
-229 EMQKLVNRVLNI
+229 ELNKLVNRVLNI
-241 SIKDKNL
+241 SIKDVDL
-248 EEDKSNEFAK
+248 EEDKSSEYAK
-258 VVNISKEPDET
+258 VINIAREPDEE
-269 IVNPAKTYD
+269 IRHPAKTYD
-278 FELDPFQKQAI
+278 FKLDPFQKQAI
-289 IHMEKFCNV
+289 LHMEKFCNV

-313 YAIAMSRR
+313 YAIAMARR

-351 LITGDVQVNTDSS
+351 LITGDVQVNTDAS

-394 VHYVNDEERGH
+394 VHYVNDEDRGH
-405 VWERIF
+405 VWELIF

-439 IRKKPTVVIQ
+439 IRKKPTVVIT

-470 NQRYKFI
+470 AQRYKFI
-477 DSSSKFLV
+477 DHESNFV
-485 DGYKKAIEAK
+485 ANGYKRALDAK
-495 KETAKHLRGTKGKAF
+495 KDSLKFVRGAKGMNF
-510 YTNPQQ
+510 SSNPQQ
-516 EKNTYVTLV
+516 DKNTYVTLV

-544 RCDANARMLQSLD
+544 RCDGNARMLQSLD
-557 LTTGEEKS
+557 LTTSEEKS

-590 LKEMLKRGFGV
+590 MKEMLKRGFGI

-646 SVKKHDGRYRRYLLP
+646 SIMKHDGRYRRYLLP

-683 VLCKRE
+683 VLCKKE

-694 DLNNIALGKPTPLES
+694 DLINIALGKPTPLES
-709 RFQLKYS
+709 RFQMKYS

-734 GKSFIEHDRQASQA
+734 GKSFIENDRQASLVSEQA
-748 SEEARKKMLLKKIDS
+748 RQQTLLKKIDS
-763 FKWPSCEQCSIGN
+763 FRQPDCESCLMGR
-776 MDDFCE
+776 MDEFCE
-782 NYLKFMT
+782 SYLRFMT
-789 NQDNAGMRIE
+789 KSIYEEIRIE
-799 LFQGIFEK
+799 IFTRIYEK

-822 TNPTALGVIVQV
+822 TNPAALGVIVQV
-834 WQDLDPPAVE
+834 YSKLNPPAVE
-844 VLHLTSFN
+844 VLYLKDYS
-852 SGKTDYVKDL
+852 SGKVEYASSL
-862 GYDQILFVLKDT
+862 GYHQILLVLKDT
-874 INANWIELSKEKN
+874 ISSNWIELNAEKAIPN
-887 ATDGKATR
+887 KGKATS
-895 KASQQLLNYL
+895 KAAQQLRNYV
-905 QKLSSPVEL
+905 QQFQPPSKLFDAPH
-914 ITKCPYIHPYRDLN
+914 IHPYSDLN
-928 MKELDFVQ
+928 YRELNFVEA
-936 RYDRYERHQGELYNI
+936 YDLYYMDQVALQI
-951 ERYNCW
+951 FDCW

-962 IQHFKIFFQKHYN
+962 IQHFQIFFRKHHNLYEVN
-975 SFQVTCI
+975 RINFH
-982 DDMLSPESLYF
+982 LSPESLFF
-993 LPEYRKK
+993 LPEYKRK
-1000 LEVLRVLNYINEE
+1000 LEVLRVLHYINEE

-1036 LTENMLSDCTSSEI
+1036 LTENMLSDCTPAEI

-1062 QTEEEEV
+1062 QLDDETIDRD
-1069 EKDVK
+1069 KK
-1074 PRTKLEKKCGELK
+1074 ATTRLERKCQELV
-1087 KIAEK
+1087 KIAQK
-1092 IGTIQKDCGLDQV
+1092 IGTIQRECGLEQSVD
-1105 VEDFVDTLKF
+1105 DFVDLLKF
-1115 GLVNVVHAWAE
+1115 GLVDVVHSWAE
-1126 GSSFSEILKIT
+1126 GASFNEILKST
-1137 DEQEGIIVRCIQ
+1137 EEQEGIIVRCIQ
-1149 RLDEVLRAVKAA
+1149 RLDEVLRAIKAA

-1193 CATHP
+1193 CAVQP
-1198 DEEED
+1198 NEDE
-1203 SAELSLVED
+1203 
-1212 QDDKLVEAVTIRD
+1212 
-1225 DEGPNFEDED
+1225 EDED
-1235 EVDEADE
+1235 DACVPVQRFAFV

>member
-1 MADTPHRSIL
+1 MDDELRKKIL
-11 AKLERALYNNVDK
+11 AKLEKNLYNNVDK
-24 IPLLSLANLKQ
+24 IPLFALENLQQ
-35 IIPYQVDPAT
+35 IIPYQVDPIS
-45 LLDFSILGDIS
+45 LLDVHLLGDVS
-56 RLEFVRAK
+56 RLEFTRDK
-64 GSGELLDLTEEPF
+64 ETGELLDLTEEPL

-85 DLTSKSSVSMKRC
+85 DLTSKSSVSMKRS
-98 ATSNQT
+98 ASSSQT

-113 FKPPSLDVIEDR
+113 FKPPALDLVEMENPD
-125 NDEEDSSLVRMSF
+125 DEHRKKMPLFKLLKD
-138 TDYINRE
+138 E
-145 LTNIETTIPGTNVKN
+145 LAHPETTIPGTNIKHS
-160 LFDCEELQRD
+160 FDCEEPERD
-170 ALFKFDEEDEK
+170 EIFRLEERDEQELDDWIK
-181 QLRSWVQKENSKFDG
+181 LENSKYDSLG
-196 LAAILNSSAVPKDS
+196 SILKSSNLKNENLDATQVDR
-210 HIGEDGSEC
+210 
-219 DPKKEKSRDK
+219 KKEKAQDK
-229 EMQKLVNRVLNI
+229 ELQKLVNRVLNI
-241 SIKDKNL
+241 NIKDVDL
-248 EEDKSNEFAK
+248 VEDKSSEFAK
-258 VVNISKEPDET
+258 VINISKEPDEK
-269 IVNPAKTYD
+269 IANPAKIYP

-313 YAIAMSRR
+313 YAIAMARR

-341 DFSLEFGDVG
+341 DFTLEFGDVG
-351 LITGDVQVNTDSS
+351 LITGDVQVNTDAS

-394 VHYVNDEERGH
+394 VHYVNDVERGH

-439 IRKKPTVVIQ
+439 TRKKPTVVIT

-459 YLYTGSNAKTM
+459 FLYTGSNAKTM
-470 NQRYKFI
+470 DQRYKFI
-477 DSSSKFLV
+477 DSQSNFLSE
-485 DGYKKAIEAK
+485 GYKKALDAK
-495 KETAKHLRGTKGKAF
+495 KDSMKHLKGAKGQAF
-510 YTNPQQ
+510 YSNPQQ
-516 EKNTYVTLV
+516 DKNIYVTLV
-525 RHLEQLSL
+525 RHLEKLSL

-544 RCDANARMLQSLD
+544 RCDSNARMLGSLD

-590 LKEMLKRGFGV
+590 MKEMLKRGFGI

-646 SVKKHDGRYRRYLLP
+646 SIKKHDGRYRRYLLP

-669 RAGRRGKDSVGTVI
+669 RAGRRGKDSVGSVI
-683 VLCKRE
+683 VLCKKE
-689 VPEAA
+689 VPEAS

-734 GKSFIEHDRQASQA
+734 GKSFIEHDKQASMASEQARQAS
-748 SEEARKKMLLKKIDS
+748 LLKQVNGFHKPDCKI
-763 FKWPSCEQCSIGN
+763 CSDDGS
-776 MDDFCE
+776 MDDFCDY
-782 NYLKFMT
+782 YLEFMT
-789 NQDNAGMRIE
+789 NSQYEDVRIE
-799 LFQGIFEK
+799 IFQK
-807 KKIIQGRTMC
+807 ALALKKIINGRTLVVL
-817 IIGLE
+817 GLD
-822 TNPTALGVIVQV
+822 TNPAALAVVVQV
-834 WQDLDPPAVE
+834 YSTLSPPSIE
-844 VLHLTSFN
+844 VVHLKDYV
-852 SGKTDYVKDL
+852 SGKVNYISVGYHQVLLILKGHVNSQWLDL
-862 GYDQILFVLKDT
+862 Q
-874 INANWIELSKEKN
+874 KEKE
-887 ATDGKATR
+887 
-895 KASQQLLNYL
+895 LLNKGRAISKVAQQMRDYL

-914 ITKCPYIHPYRDLN
+914 LQAPHLHPYEDLDL
-928 MKELDFVQ
+928 KTLDFVETF
-936 RYDRYERHQGELYNI
+936 DRYESAHIKLMNDFT
-951 ERYNCW
+951 CW
-957 SCPQF
+957 TCPLF
-962 IQHFKIFFQKHYN
+962 IQHFQLFFRKHFNLYEVRRIN
-975 SFQVTCI
+975 YF
-982 DDMLSPESLYF
+982 LSPESLFF
-993 LPEYRKK
+993 LPEYKAK

-1036 LTENMLSDCTSSEI
+1036 LTENMLSDCSPAEI
-1050 AALLSVFVYQQK
+1050 AALLSVFVYQSK
-1062 QTEEEEV
+1062 QVDADVASEEE
-1069 EKDVK
+1069 KRK
-1074 PRTKLEKKCGELK
+1074 PKTKLEAKCQQLVV
-1087 KIAEK
+1087 IAHK
-1092 IGTIQKDCGLDQV
+1092 IGTIQRECGLEQS
-1105 VEDFVDTLKF
+1105 VEDFVDSLKF
-1115 GLVNVVHAWAE
+1115 GLVGVVHAWAE
-1126 GSSFSEILKIT
+1126 GSSFNEILKIT
-1137 DEQEGIIVRCIQ
+1137 EEQEGIIVRCIQ
-1149 RLDEVLRAVKAA
+1149 RLDEILRAVKAA

-1170 CERIEVA
+1170 CEKIEVA

-1193 CATHP
+1193 CSATQEP
-1198 DEEED
+1198 SVVGGEGGEVDIVEGIDEVAAAED
-1203 SAELSLVED
+1203 DGDDHQVDEVLSD
-1212 QDDKLVEAVTIRD
+1212 AD
-1225 DEGPNFEDED
+1225 DE
-1235 EVDEADE
+1235 

>member
-1 MADTPHRSIL
+1 MRDRT
-11 AKLERALYNNVDK
+11 
-24 IPLLSLANLKQ
+24 
-35 IIPYQVDPAT
+35 T
-45 LLDFSILGDIS
+45 
-56 RLEFVRAK
+56 
-64 GSGELLDLTEEPF
+64 GELIDLTEEPL

-85 DLTSKSSVSMKRC
+85 ELTSKSSVSMKRC
-98 ATSNQT
+98 ATTTQT

-113 FKPPSLDVIEDR
+113 FKPPSLDLVHEEPVSQGDDVKIAF
-125 NDEEDSSLVRMSF
+125 DEFLRQ
-138 TDYINRE
+138 E
-145 LTNIETTIPGTNVKN
+145 LENLETTIPGTNVKN
-160 LFDCEELQRD
+160 TFDCDESRHID
-170 ALFKFDEEDEK
+170 LFKFNDDDERE
-181 QLRSWVQKENSKFDG
+181 LREWIYLENGKHDNIN
-196 LAAILNSSAVPKDS
+196 AILSSTSERRAEVLGDEPGQDLDS
-210 HIGEDGSEC
+210 
-219 DPKKEKSRDK
+219 KREKARDK
-229 EMQKLVNRVLNI
+229 ELQKLVNRVLNI
-241 SIKDKNL
+241 SIKDVDL
-248 EEDKSNEFAK
+248 EEDKSSEFAK
-258 VVNISKEPDET
+258 VVNIAKEPDDE
-269 IVNPAKTYD
+269 IVNPAKVYD
-278 FELDPFQKQAI
+278 FKLDPFQKQAI
-289 IHMEKFCNV
+289 LHMEKFCNV

-313 YAIAMSRR
+313 YAIAMARR

-341 DFSLEFGDVG
+341 DFTLEFGEVG
-351 LITGDVQVNTDSS
+351 LITGDVQVNTEAS

-422 LSATVPNVIKFA
+422 LSATVPNVVKFA

-470 NQRYKFI
+470 DQRYKFI
-477 DSSSKFLV
+477 DSSSNYLV
-485 DGYKKAIEAK
+485 DGYKRALETK
-495 KETAKHLRGTKGKAF
+495 KDTQKHVRGAKGKSF
-510 YTNPQQ
+510 YTNSQQ
-516 EKNTYVTLV
+516 EKNIYVTLV

-646 SVKKHDGRYRRYLLP
+646 SIKKHDGRYRRSLLP

-683 VLCKRE
+683 VLCKKE

-694 DLNNIALGKPTPLES
+694 DLTNIALGKPTPLES

-734 GKSFIEHDRQASQA
+734 GKSFIEHDKQASLVSQQ
-748 SEEARKKMLLKKIDS
+748 ARKQTLLKQIGS
-763 FKWPSCEQCSIGN
+763 FRWPNCEQCTNGG
-776 MDDFCE
+776 MDEFCE
-782 NYLKFMT
+782 YYLEFMT
-789 NQDNAGMRIE
+789 RPENEEMRIE
-799 LFQGIFEK
+799 LFSQLCAR
-807 KKIIQGRTMC
+807 KKIHQGRTMC

-822 TNPTALGVIVQV
+822 TNPAALGVIVQV
-834 WQDLDPPAVE
+834 WQNLEPPTVE
-844 VLHLTSFN
+844 VLHLTGYT
-852 SGKTDYVKDL
+852 SGKTAHVANL
-862 GYDQILFVLKDT
+862 GYHQVLLVLKDQ
-874 INANWIELSKEKN
+874 INVNWMDLAQERKLAAASN
-887 ATDGKATR
+887 DGKATR
-895 KASQQLLNYL
+895 KAAQQLLNYFQRL
-905 QKLSSPVEL
+905 ESPVEL
-914 ITKCPYIHPYRDLN
+914 LTKCAYQHPYADLG
-928 MKELDFVQ
+928 MREFDFVQ
-936 RYDRYERHQGELYNI
+936 AYDRYARDQDRVSQFE
-951 ERYNCW
+951 CW
-957 SCPQF
+957 KCAQF
-962 IQHFKIFFQKHYN
+962 IQHFQIFFRKHHN
-975 SFQVTCI
+975 SYEVNRI
-982 DDMLSPESLYF
+982 DYLLSAESLFF
-993 LPEYRKK
+993 LPEYKRK

-1036 LTENMLSDCTSSEI
+1036 LTENMLSDCTAAEI

-1062 QTEEEEV
+1062 QIENDEAEGV
-1069 EKDVK
+1069 ERLK
-1074 PRTKLEKKCGELK
+1074 PRTKLDLKCEELK
-1087 KIAEK
+1087 RIAAK
-1092 IGTIQKDCGLDQV
+1092 IGTIQRECGLEQS
-1105 VEDFVDTLKF
+1105 VEDFVDGLKF
-1115 GLVNVVHAWAE
+1115 GLVQVVHAWAE

-1137 DEQEGIIVRCIQ
+1137 EEQEGIIVRCIQ

-1193 CATHP
+1193 CATQP
-1198 DEEED
+1198 LEQELDGPSEVELAEPGRQVGEGVVEEE
-1203 SAELSLVED
+1203 EIVLS
-1212 QDDKLVEAVTIRD
+1212 
-1225 DEGPNFEDED
+1225 DESGE
-1235 EVDEADE
+1235 

>member
-1 MADTPHRSIL
+1 MNIEQKQLVLS
-11 AKLERALYNNVDK
+11 KLEDALYKNVHR
-24 IPLLSLANLKQ
+24 IPLLGLQNLQQ
-35 IIPYQVDPAT
+35 IISYQVDPGS
-45 LLDFSILGDIS
+45 LLDVSILGDVS
-56 RLEFVRAK
+56 RLEFIRDK
-64 GSGELLDLTEEPF
+64 TTGDLIDVAEEPL

-98 ATSNQT
+98 ASSTQT
-104 ITGSVTSLP
+104 ITGSLTSLP
-113 FKPPSLDVIEDR
+113 FKPPALDLVEVDKTGDQTTERVSLTEFLKQQLDPQ
-125 NDEEDSSLVRMSF
+125 
-138 TDYINRE
+138 
-145 LTNIETTIPGTNVKN
+145 ETTIPGTKVTNTFACDEVG
-160 LFDCEELQRD
+160 RD
-170 ALFKFDEEDEK
+170 ELFKFDEEDDAE
-181 QLRSWVQKENSKFDG
+181 LRSWIESENSKYECLGTMLKSVDIRQE
-196 LAAILNSSAVPKDS
+196 ASENSVLDA
-210 HIGEDGSEC
+210 
-219 DPKKEKSRDK
+219 KKEKAKDK
-229 EMQKLVNRVLNI
+229 ELQKLVNRVLNI
-241 SIKDKNL
+241 SIKDTDLVENI
-248 EEDKSNEFAK
+248 SSEFAK
-258 VVNISKEPDET
+258 VVNIAKEPDEV
-269 IVNPAKTYD
+269 ISNPAKTYS

-289 IHMEKFCNV
+289 LHMENFCNV

-313 YAIAMSRR
+313 YAIAMARR

-439 IRKKPTVVIQ
+439 IRKKPTVVIT

-459 YLYTGSNAKTM
+459 YLYTGSNTKTID
-470 NQRYKFI
+470 QRFKFI
-477 DSSSKFLV
+477 DSSSEFV
-485 DGYKKAIEAK
+485 TDGYKKALEAK
-495 KETAKHLRGTKGKAF
+495 KDSAKHLRGAKGQNF
-510 YTNPQQ
+510 YANPQQ
-516 EKNTYVTLV
+516 EKHIYVTLV
-525 RHLEQLSL
+525 RHLEKLSL

-544 RCDANARMLQSLD
+544 RCDANAKMLQSLD

-590 LKEMLKRGFGV
+590 LKEMLKRGFGI

-646 SVKKHDGRYRRYLLP
+646 SIKKHDGKTRRFLLP

-683 VLCKRE
+683 VLCKNE
-689 VPEAA
+689 VPEAS
-694 DLNNIALGKPTPLES
+694 DLIATALGKPTPLES
-709 RFQLKYS
+709 KFQLKYS

-734 GKSFIEHDRQASQA
+734 GKSFIEHDRQSSMADQQA
-748 SEEARKKMLLKKIDS
+748 KQHSLMRQVSS
-763 FKWPSCEQCSIGN
+763 FREPDCEYCSLGK
-776 MDDFCE
+776 MDDLCE
-782 NYLKFMT
+782 YYLSFM
-789 NQDNAGMRIE
+789 NKAINEDIRIE
-799 LFQGIFEK
+799 IFQQALAKKRLIF
-807 KKIIQGRTMC
+807 GRTLVVV
-817 IIGLE
+817 GLE
-822 TNPTALGVIVQV
+822 TSPAALGVVVQV
-834 WQDLDPPAVE
+834 HQTLSPPVIE
-844 VLHLTSFN
+844 VLHLKDYN
-852 SGKTDYVKDL
+852 SGKVNYISI
-862 GYDQILFVLKDT
+862 GYHQVLLILTHL
-874 INANWIELSKEKN
+874 ISANWIDIHKEKEILN
-887 ATDGKATR
+887 KGRAITKVA
-895 KASQQLLNYL
+895 QQLRDYMQKFPTPQLLLDAPHLN
-905 QKLSSPVEL
+905 PR
-914 ITKCPYIHPYRDLN
+914 TDLDL
-928 MKELDFVQ
+928 KTLDFVEVWDQ
-936 RYDRYERHQGELYNI
+936 YKLAYDMLKDFHS
-951 ERYNCW
+951 W

-962 IQHFKIFFQKHYN
+962 IQHFQLFFRKHNNLYEVNKITYL
-975 SFQVTCI
+975 
-982 DDMLSPESLYF
+982 LSPESLFF
-993 LPEYRKK
+993 LPEYKRK

-1036 LTENMLSDCTSSEI
+1036 LTENMLSDCTPAEI

-1062 QTEEEEV
+1062 QIDDDVAEQ
-1069 EKDVK
+1069 EKK
-1074 PRTKLEKKCGELK
+1074 PKTKLEKKCHELTL
-1087 KIAEK
+1087 IARK
-1092 IGTIQKDCGLDQV
+1092 IGEIQVSRGLEQS
-1105 VEDFVDTLKF
+1105 VEDFVDSLKF
-1115 GLVNVVHAWAE
+1115 GLVEVVHKWAE
-1126 GSSFSEILKIT
+1126 GSSFSEILLIT
-1137 DEQEGIIVRCIQ
+1137 EEQEGIIVRCIQ

-1170 CERIEVA
+1170 CEKIEVA

-1193 CATHP
+1193 CATQTEQ
-1198 DEEED
+1198 DGEDTVSELINTEEEPKPTG
-1203 SAELSLVED
+1203 
-1212 QDDKLVEAVTIRD
+1212 DD
-1225 DEGPNFEDED
+1225 
-1235 EVDEADE
+1235 

>member
-1 MADTPHRSIL
+1 MNIEQKQLVLS
-11 AKLERALYNNVDK
+11 KLEDALYKNVHR
-24 IPLLSLANLKQ
+24 IPLLGLQNLQQ
-35 IIPYQVDPAT
+35 IISYQVDPGS
-45 LLDFSILGDIS
+45 LLDVSILGDVS
-56 RLEFVRAK
+56 RLEFIRDK
-64 GSGELLDLTEEPF
+64 TTGDLIDVAEEPL

-98 ATSNQT
+98 ASSTQT
-104 ITGSVTSLP
+104 ITGSLTSLP
-113 FKPPSLDVIEDR
+113 FKPPALDLVEVDKTGDQATERVSLTEFLKQQLDPQ
-125 NDEEDSSLVRMSF
+125 
-138 TDYINRE
+138 
-145 LTNIETTIPGTNVKN
+145 ETTIPGTKVTNTFACDEVG
-160 LFDCEELQRD
+160 RD
-170 ALFKFDEEDEK
+170 ELFKFDEEDDAE
-181 QLRSWVQKENSKFDG
+181 LRNWIESENSKYECLGTMLKSVDIRQE
-196 LAAILNSSAVPKDS
+196 ASENSVLDA
-210 HIGEDGSEC
+210 
-219 DPKKEKSRDK
+219 KKEKAKDK
-229 EMQKLVNRVLNI
+229 ELQKLVNRVLNI
-241 SIKDKNL
+241 SIKDTDLVENI
-248 EEDKSNEFAK
+248 SSEFAK
-258 VVNISKEPDET
+258 VVNIAKEPDEV
-269 IVNPAKTYD
+269 ISNPAKTYS

-289 IHMEKFCNV
+289 LHMENFCNV

-313 YAIAMSRR
+313 YAIAMARR

-439 IRKKPTVVIQ
+439 IRKKPTVVIT

-459 YLYTGSNAKTM
+459 YLYTGSNTKTID
-470 NQRYKFI
+470 QRFKFI
-477 DSSSKFLV
+477 DSSSEFV
-485 DGYKKAIEAK
+485 TDGYKKALEAK
-495 KETAKHLRGTKGKAF
+495 KDSAKHLRGAKGQNF
-510 YTNPQQ
+510 YANPQQ
-516 EKNTYVTLV
+516 EKHIYVTLV
-525 RHLEQLSL
+525 RHLEKLSL

-544 RCDANARMLQSLD
+544 RCDANAKMLQSLD

-590 LKEMLKRGFGV
+590 LKEMLKRGFGI

-646 SVKKHDGRYRRYLLP
+646 SIKKHDGKTRRFLLP

-683 VLCKRE
+683 VLCKNE
-689 VPEAA
+689 VPEAS
-694 DLNNIALGKPTPLES
+694 DLIATALGKPTPLES
-709 RFQLKYS
+709 KFQLKYS

-734 GKSFIEHDRQASQA
+734 GKSFIEHDRQSSMADQQA
-748 SEEARKKMLLKKIDS
+748 KQHSLMRQVSS
-763 FKWPSCEQCSIGN
+763 FREPDCEYCSLGK
-776 MDDFCE
+776 MDDLCE
-782 NYLKFMT
+782 YYLSFM
-789 NQDNAGMRIE
+789 NKAINEDIRIE
-799 LFQGIFEK
+799 IFQQALAKKRLIF
-807 KKIIQGRTMC
+807 GRTLVVV
-817 IIGLE
+817 GLE
-822 TNPTALGVIVQV
+822 TSPAALGVVVQV
-834 WQDLDPPAVE
+834 HQTLSPPVIE
-844 VLHLTSFN
+844 VLHLKDYN
-852 SGKTDYVKDL
+852 SGKVNYISI
-862 GYDQILFVLKDT
+862 GYHQVLLILTHL
-874 INANWIELSKEKN
+874 ISANWIDIHKEKEILN
-887 ATDGKATR
+887 KGRAITKVA
-895 KASQQLLNYL
+895 QQLRDYMQKFPTPQLLLDAPHLN
-905 QKLSSPVEL
+905 PR
-914 ITKCPYIHPYRDLN
+914 TDLDL
-928 MKELDFVQ
+928 KTLDFVEVWDQ
-936 RYDRYERHQGELYNI
+936 YKLAYDMLKDFHS
-951 ERYNCW
+951 W

-962 IQHFKIFFQKHYN
+962 IQHFQLFFRKHNNLYEVNKITYL
-975 SFQVTCI
+975 
-982 DDMLSPESLYF
+982 LSPESLFF
-993 LPEYRKK
+993 LPEYKRK

-1036 LTENMLSDCTSSEI
+1036 LTENMLSDCTPAEI

-1062 QTEEEEV
+1062 QIDDDVAEQ
-1069 EKDVK
+1069 EKK
-1074 PRTKLEKKCGELK
+1074 PKTKLEKKCHELTL
-1087 KIAEK
+1087 IARK
-1092 IGTIQKDCGLDQV
+1092 IGEIQVSRGLEQS
-1105 VEDFVDTLKF
+1105 VEDFVDSLKF
-1115 GLVNVVHAWAE
+1115 GLVEVVHKWAE
-1126 GSSFSEILKIT
+1126 GSSFSEILLIT
-1137 DEQEGIIVRCIQ
+1137 EEQEGIIVRCIQ

-1170 CERIEVA
+1170 CEKIEVA

-1193 CATHP
+1193 CATQTEQ
-1198 DEEED
+1198 DGEDTVSELINTEEEPKPIG
-1203 SAELSLVED
+1203 
-1212 QDDKLVEAVTIRD
+1212 DD
-1225 DEGPNFEDED
+1225 
-1235 EVDEADE
+1235 